1 MIFVGDIALP
11 RENSIKYKLPSFF
24 EDTTIIAN
32 LEGALVK
39 DSEKYLNTSK
49 IVNELKPIEK
59 LSKKYK
65 IHFSINNNHI
75 LDNNN
80 FNESRGNFEKLNLS
94 VFGAG
99 ENIDVASKPLVL
111 KDENKI
117 ILNFGWEIVEC
128 KLATKKDAGVNPLI
142 RKYILNEF
150 VKYQSLY
157 PGFKIFVLFHWD
169 YELEAFPMPSQR
181 ALSFELID
189 LGCDL
194 IVGAHPHRVQ
204 GYEYY
209 KNKPIVYSLGNFLFR
224 QNVFRSGTLKY
235 PSFCDLELAFEYSDD
250 GNHNCHFF
258 VYDKEK
264 HILSYLKSES
274 LNRSEIMKKLSP
286 FNKVSINEYDKWF
299 SKNRYHKKIIP
310 IYKVNEKIIII
321 KLKDVFNKFRTSVVN
336 LISLIKI
343 FLFSR

>member
-11 RENSIKYKLPSFF
+11 KENSIKYKLPFFF
-24 EDTTIIAN
+24 EETIIIAN

-39 DSEKYLNTSK
+39 DSEKYLKTSK
-49 IVNELKPIEK
+49 IVNEFKPIEK
-59 LSKKYK
+59 LNKKYK

-80 FNESRGNFEKLNLS
+80 FNESRENFEKLNLS

-99 ENIDVASKPLVL
+99 ENIDVASKPLIL

-157 PGFKIFVLFHWD
+157 PEFKIFVLFHWD
-169 YELEAFPMPSQR
+169 YELEAFPMPNQR

-189 LGCDL
+189 FGCDL

-209 KNKPIVYSLGNFLFR
+209 KNKPIVYSLGNFLFA
-224 QNVFRSGTLKY
+224 QNVYRSGTLKF
-235 PSFCDLELAFEYSDD
+235 PNFCNLELAFEFCED
-250 GNHNCHFF
+250 GNHKCHFF
-258 VYDKEK
+258 DYDKNNK
-264 HILSYLKSES
+264 ILNYLKSEK
-274 LNRSEIMKKLSP
+274 LRDSEIMNDLSS
-286 FNKVSINEYDKWF
+286 FNKVPIDKYDRWF
-299 SKNRYHKKIIP
+299 KKNRYHRKIIP
-310 IYKVNEKIIII
+310 IYKVNDSQFMTMC
-321 KLKDVFNKFRTSVVN
+321 KDMFNRFRTLSINIGSNFKRYIYN
-336 LISLIKI
+336 L
-343 FLFSR
+343 